1 MQWFIAC
8 APTRAASCN
17 DASRMRGSSQLLLRC
32 SLRAAAEAAH
42 STRAAA
48 ELVDPVDPAVLVD
61 PAELVALVVLVALE
75 APAALEVRAASAA

>member
-48 ELVDPVDPAVLVD
+48 VLADLVDLVALVD
-61 PAELVALVVLVALE
+61 PAALAAPEALE
-75 APAALEVRAASAA
+75 DRAASAA

>member
-48 ELVDPVDPAVLVD
+48 VLVDLVDLVALVALVD
-61 PAELVALVVLVALE
+61 PAALAAPEALE
-75 APAALEVRAASAA
+75 DRAASAA